1 MNIESFREFCL
12 SLPATGEKMPF
23 DQETLVFTVMDKMF
37 ALTNIEKFESVNL
50 KCDPEE
56 AIRLREMYSS
66 IIPGWHMNKKHWNTI
81 LLDGSLDDTQLQ
93 HWIKHS
99 YDCVVRSLP
108 KKVQNE
114 LMKAMEENR

>member
-1 MNIESFREFCL
+1 MNIESLREFCL

-66 IIPGWHMNKKHWNTI
+66 IVPGWHMNKKHWNTI

-93 HWIKHS
+93 YWIKHS

>member
-12 SLPATGEKMPF
+12 SLPATDEKMPF

-56 AIRLREMYSS
+56 AIRLREMYTAVL
-66 IIPGWHMNKKHWNTI
+66 PGWHMNKKHWNTVQ
-81 LLDGSLDDTQLQ
+81 LDGSIDDSQLIS
-93 HWIKHS
+93 WIKHS
-99 YDCVVRSLP
+99 YDCVVKSLP

>member
-66 IIPGWHMNKKHWNTI
+66 IVPGWHMNKKHWNTI
-81 LLDGSLDDTQLQ
+81 LLDGSLDDTQLL

>member
-66 IIPGWHMNKKHWNTI
+66 IVPGWHMNKKHWNTI
-81 LLDGSLDDTQLQ
+81 LLDGSLDDTQLL

-114 LMKAMEENR
+114 LMKAIEENR